1 MTLNHNYLI
10 MDTQNHALANGEVV
24 SPPGETPIRL
34 NILDNKVDDVTAHEV
49 IILLSSSSEE
59 LPVQCRILRSRGDM
73 VMAEK
78 IATLDPEVRRNLRVP
93 VKFDTFIYP
102 VASSYWKGRQPVQ
115 SIDLSCGGVAFYG
128 DEGLEVEEKLEM
140 VIPVTEEPVIL
151 RCQILRKQAL
161 RNDKLL
167 YAVKF
172 VDMCEDEEVTVRE
185 AVFSIQLENRPHAA
199 GDDDREEQR

>member
-102 VASSYWKGRQPVQ
+102 IASSYWKGRQPVQ
-115 SIDLSCGGVAFYG
+115 SIDLSCGGIAFYS
-128 DEGLEVEEKLEM
+128 DFYLEVHDEVEI
-140 VIPVTEEPVIL
+140 VVTPTEEPVIL
-151 RCQILRKQAL
+151 HCEVLKRQELQNRFM
-161 RNDKLL
+161 
-167 YAVKF
+167 YATKF
-172 VDMCEDEEVTVRE
+172 VDMCEDEEVVVRE
-185 AVFSIQLENRPHAA
+185 AVFSLQLQAR
-199 GDDDREEQR
+199 DTQD

>member
-102 VASSYWKGRQPVQ
+102 IASSYWKGRQPVQ
-115 SIDLSCGGVAFYG
+115 SIDLSCGGIAFYS
-128 DEGLEVEEKLEM
+128 DFYLEVHDEVEI
-140 VIPVTEEPVIL
+140 VVTPTEEPVIL
-151 RCQILRKQAL
+151 HCEVLRRQEL
-161 RNDKLL
+161 QNRFM
-167 YAVKF
+167 YATKF
-172 VDMCEDEEVTVRE
+172 VDMCEDEEVVVRE
-185 AVFSIQLENRPHAA
+185 AVFSLQLQAR
-199 GDDDREEQR
+199 DTQD

>member
-102 VASSYWKGRQPVQ
+102 IASSYWKGRQPVQ
-115 SIDLSCGGVAFYG
+115 SIDLSCGGIAFYS
-128 DEGLEVEEKLEM
+128 DFYLEVHDEVEI
-140 VIPVTEEPVIL
+140 VVTPTEEPVIL
-151 RCQILRKQAL
+151 HCEDLKRQELQNRFM
-161 RNDKLL
+161 
-167 YAVKF
+167 YATKF
-172 VDMCEDEEVTVRE
+172 VDLCEDEEVAVRE
-185 AVFSIQLENRPHAA
+185 AVFSLQLQAR
-199 GDDDREEQR
+199 DTQD